1 MVPWCLTAHVHG
13 CRASLPTCSVIGPG
27 GTPPTQL
34 LARSRSSSRSNA
46 SSSSTELR
54 TSPSAV
60 RDPWCK
66 FRCFLQGGY
75 RRLFGDTG
83 APPPRVCW
91 AYCDYSR
98 LFFPRV
104 TVCPLRPHGIACASL
119 RYLQDASL
127 QAAGS
132 RELLLQNIS
141 PSHLDTLCQ
150 TDTRVLAWSASCVR
164 PISNHG

>member
-1 MVPWCLTAHVHG
+1 MSTVPIMPTESRSFFVSGFFLAGTREFLSPFVSACVRFGCLLLSHLPPRPLWFPGA
-13 CRASLPTCSVIGPG
+13 LQPTCMMPSQPAYLLSNRAWW
-27 GTPPTQL
+27 TPPTQL

-91 AYCDYSR
+91 
-98 LFFPRV
+98 PTV
-104 TVCPLRPHGIACASL
+104 TIRGCFSQG
-119 RYLQDASL
+119 
-127 QAAGS
+127 
-132 RELLLQNIS
+132 
-141 PSHLDTLCQ
+141 
-150 TDTRVLAWSASCVR
+150 
-164 PISNHG
+164 